1 MLQTQKYMVG
11 YLDLLGGKSLICQ
24 DSEDHYLNIVHT
36 CYQMAK
42 EMVKCNSS
50 FAAFPHSVKIFS
62 DNIIVAIPSEVTMRN
77 DNHPIFAINRMS
89 AIMQALQRVLLK
101 YDILSRGSIAY
112 GKFYIDELMVWGEAL
127 IKAYELESNYAK
139 YPRVIV
145 QNRLIY
151 FLEKLW
157 LDDPDMILWANH
169 IKKDA
174 DGEFFLDYLNYPKDE
189 NSRNLVVT
197 SLQTIKSKIKNEN
210 DEKILEKLQWHKNYL
225 SSLLDSWKIGIED

>member
-1 MLQTQKYMVG
+1 M
-11 YLDLLGGKSLICQ
+11 DLLGGKSLICQ

-101 YDILSRGSIAY
+101 YNILSRGSIAY

-127 IKAYELESNYAK
+127 A
-139 YPRVIV
+139 
-145 QNRLIY
+145 
-151 FLEKLW
+151 
-157 LDDPDMILWANH
+157 
-169 IKKDA
+169 
-174 DGEFFLDYLNYPKDE
+174 
-189 NSRNLVVT
+189 
-197 SLQTIKSKIKNEN
+197 
-210 DEKILEKLQWHKNYL
+210 
-225 SSLLDSWKIGIED
+225 